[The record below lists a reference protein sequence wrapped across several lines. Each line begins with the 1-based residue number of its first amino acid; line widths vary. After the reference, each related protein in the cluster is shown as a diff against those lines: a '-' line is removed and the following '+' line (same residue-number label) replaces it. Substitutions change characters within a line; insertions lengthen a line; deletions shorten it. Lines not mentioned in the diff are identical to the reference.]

1 MKGDL
6 LPLDS
11 SLRDAASR
19 LYPQVV
25 LSERARFMPMLE
37 LEKGE
42 ISSTAAI
49 EVARVT
55 REKAQEVAQKLIA
68 LLPQP
73 AHAEWRS
80 DLGYIVLREAPAEFL
95 IPQVR
100 LLAETFP
107 RSAASP
113 QPRDVIVLTP
123 DATVPLYARLRL
135 VAVAALQALLTA
147 AYEGSCRLMISP
159 RPAVLITSRAELL
172 GELGAAVQ
180 ALVAEGS
187 PARPDP
193 LSLLATASPCRT
205 TSPCRITVVAAHHY
219 HDTLPQPTKA
229 KLGELKLCDAI
240 SLRMPGDGWLIS
252 RDRAL
257 PEILSAASLR
267 RVVEQLSSEDGWLRW
282 LFHAVSSVPSGDYDP
297 MVALFDEC
305 ASPLWSVRMLHER
318 FVDLVGAGRIS
329 GLRPEI
335 TQLPASQRE
344 LLLRSLFLP
353 AWCGRAVEEGEVLGW
368 MMVVERLASQGH
380 AFLNTPETRRA
391 IGAGA
396 LSGPEAQI
404 LAGLGFGLSSILP
417 VVF

>member
-11 SLRDAASR
+11 ALRDAASR
-19 LYPQVV
+19 LYPQVA
-25 LSERARFMPMLE
+25 LSDRARFMPMLE

-80 DLGYIVLREAPAEFL
+80 DLGYIVLRNVPAEFL
-95 IPQVR
+95 VRQVR

-107 RSAASP
+107 RSGVSP
-113 QPRDVIVLTP
+113 QPRDVIALTP

-147 AYEGSCRLMISP
+147 AYEGGCRLMLSP
-159 RPAVLITSRAELL
+159 RPVVLVTSRAELL
-172 GELGAAVQ
+172 QELQAAVQ
-180 ALVAEGS
+180 ALVAEDS

-193 LSLLATASPCRT
+193 LSLLAAANPGRT
-205 TSPCRITVVAAHHY
+205 TVVAAHHY
-219 HDTLPQPTKA
+219 HDSLPQQTKA
-229 KLGELKLCDAI
+229 KLGELKLSDAI

-257 PEILSAASLR
+257 PEILSPASLR
-267 RVVEQLSSEDGWLRW
+267 GVVGQLSSEEGWLRW
-282 LFHAVSSVPSGDYDP
+282 LFHAASSVPSGDYDP

-318 FVDLVGAGRIS
+318 FVDLAGASRIS
-329 GLRPEI
+329 GLRPQV
-335 TQLPASQRE
+335 TQLPPGQRE
-344 LLLRSLFLP
+344 LLLRALFLP

-368 MMVVERLASQGH
+368 MTVLERLASQGH

-391 IGAGA
+391 LAAGA